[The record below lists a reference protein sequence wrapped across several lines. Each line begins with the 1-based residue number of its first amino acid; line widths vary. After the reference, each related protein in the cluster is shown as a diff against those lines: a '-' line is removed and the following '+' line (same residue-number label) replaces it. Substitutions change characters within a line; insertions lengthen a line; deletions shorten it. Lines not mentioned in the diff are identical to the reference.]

1 MSLSIS
7 FRCVVSKNVTVVM
20 ERCGARGAG
29 MPGDV
34 EVRSWCVCVRV
45 LGNVWGL
52 LSVVDW
58 RDIFSWSWMVVRAW
72 DMGMLAQMVV
82 VLVRFECLLKDWFE
96 DGCCQKNVNWGCVW
110 DAVPIA
116 CSQGCFS
123 LFLLCVSYCCCA
135 RCAWSRGCRSMY
147 RSEADFSDETH
158 LCYLLR
164 HLSTSDVCLS
174 DVLFSVCF
182 WNHNVTMMN
191 WMPKC
196 NSWNFLVCQKCCFGC
211 WALWCE
217 HFFLQHVSWRTWGVC
232 EVGSRP
238 TSNMSELNVSV
249 FLALRMRVLCCGL
262 ICVFELRLGHRA
274 VSWRSSERLFHHL
287 YLRLCKAKFR
297 RLCWKFF
304 VLWIGKSYFIVTGAH
319 PRSSLANKVS
329 CFLFETI
336 SCFFVAVS
344 CQVGWM
350 LDPASR
356 FSGVG
361 LWCEGFYFCHVVWHW
376 WIWISLVLVV
386 VSVAMS

>member
-1 MSLSIS
+1 
-7 FRCVVSKNVTVVM
+7 M

-34 EVRSWCVCVRV
+34 EVRSWCVCVCV
-45 LGNVWGL
+45 LEFWAMFGGL

-211 WALWCE
+211 WALWRE
-217 HFFLQHVSWRTWGVC
+217 HFFSPACFLAHMRCLWGGESPNIKYVRIEC
-232 EVGSRP
+232 FRFSCTPNACLVLRFVLRFRASVGSSGSFMKIIRKV
-238 TSNMSELNVSV
+238 VSP
-249 FLALRMRVLCCGL
+249 L
-262 ICVFELRLGHRA
+262 VFEVVQG
-274 VSWRSSERLFHHL
+274 
-287 YLRLCKAKFR
+287 KFR

-336 SCFFVAVS
+336 SFFFCRCFLPSWLDVGSGEPIQWRGSLVRRFLFLS
-344 CQVGWM
+344 C
-350 LDPASR
+350 
-356 FSGVG
+356 
-361 LWCEGFYFCHVVWHW
+361 CVWHW

>member
-1 MSLSIS
+1 MCRFEKCDSCYGALWCAWCWDA
-7 FRCVVSKNVTVVM
+7 RWCRGPKLVCV
-20 ERCGARGAG
+20 
-29 MPGDV
+29 
-34 EVRSWCVCVRV
+34 CVCVRV

-211 WALWCE
+211 WALWRE
-217 HFFLQHVSWRTWGVC
+217 HFFFSSMFLGAHEVFVRLGVAQHQICQNWMFPFFLHSECVSCVAVWFAFSSFGWVIGQFHEDHPKGCFTTCIWGCARPNFVVCVENSLCCELGKVILSWQVRTHVRVWPTKFHVSCLKR
-232 EVGSRP
+232 
-238 TSNMSELNVSV
+238 
-249 FLALRMRVLCCGL
+249 
-262 ICVFELRLGHRA
+262 
-274 VSWRSSERLFHHL
+274 
-287 YLRLCKAKFR
+287 
-297 RLCWKFF
+297 
-304 VLWIGKSYFIVTGAH
+304 
-319 PRSSLANKVS
+319 
-329 CFLFETI
+329 
-336 SCFFVAVS
+336 
-344 CQVGWM
+344 
-350 LDPASR
+350 
-356 FSGVG
+356 
-361 LWCEGFYFCHVVWHW
+361 
-376 WIWISLVLVV
+376 
-386 VSVAMS
+386 